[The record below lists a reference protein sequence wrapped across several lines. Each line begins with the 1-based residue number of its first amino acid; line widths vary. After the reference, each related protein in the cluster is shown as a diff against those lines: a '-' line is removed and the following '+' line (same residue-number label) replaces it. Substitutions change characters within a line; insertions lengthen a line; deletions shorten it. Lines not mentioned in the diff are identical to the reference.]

1 MISQVE
7 EGRLMFDIKKEQ
19 FDLLRHSFFDTK
31 KDGKGTGIPRV
42 VLQKAQA
49 CVSHPEKWTL

>member
-1 MISQVE
+1 
-7 EGRLMFDIKKEQ
+7 MFDIKKEQ